1 VHLLRD
7 AFPDAGRGPRL
18 TAVIGVGNDRRGDD
32 AAGLEVVR
40 RLRAHAS
47 DGVRIVECA
56 DDPLG
61 IIDAWEGADD
71 AIVIDAVRSGAP
83 PGTLHVLEGA
93 QLKGQSL
100 KLRGSMS
107 THAFGVV
114 DAIELARALGR
125 LPERV
130 RIYGIEGESF
140 VMGSGLSPAV
150 ARAVERLAGGA
161 GAA

>member
-1 VHLLRD
+1 
-7 AFPDAGRGPRL
+7 
-18 TAVIGVGNDRRGDD
+18 VIGVGNDRRGDD

-40 RLRAHAS
+40 RLPPVDS
-47 DGVRIVECA
+47 VRIIECA

-71 AIVIDAVRSGAP
+71 AIVVDAVRSGAP
-83 PGTLHVLEGA
+83 PGTVHVLDGL
-93 QLKGQSL
+93 QPGGLTPRL
-100 KLRGSMS
+100 HGSTS
-107 THAFGVV
+107 THAFGVGE
-114 DAIELARALGR
+114 AIELARTLGR

-140 VMGSGLSPAV
+140 VIGSVLSPAV

-161 GAA
+161 